1 MIESSVVDVSAGAAA
16 STAGATATAQP
27 SVHDAAGVPARSST
41 TRGWMRPS
49 TWPRPN
55 GTAVGNS
62 RPIGQRTSSARPPAL
77 RATNHRSRSFCHW
90 AMPPRQCS
98 SAPMATPIAV
108 PAALRARST
117 FDETRCGR

>member
-1 MIESSVVDVSAGAAA
+1 MIESSVVDVSAGGAA

-27 SVHDAAGVPARSST
+27 SVHAAAGVSASSST
-41 TRGWMRPS
+41 TSGWMRPS

-77 RATNHRSRSFCHW
+77 RATNQRSRSFCHW

-98 SAPMATPIAV
+98 SAPMATPSAV
-108 PAALRARST
+108 PAALRPRST